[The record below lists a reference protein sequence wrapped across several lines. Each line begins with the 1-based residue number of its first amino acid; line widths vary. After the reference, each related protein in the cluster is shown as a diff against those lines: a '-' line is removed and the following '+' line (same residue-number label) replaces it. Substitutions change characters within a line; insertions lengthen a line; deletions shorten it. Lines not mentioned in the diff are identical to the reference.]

1 MIIDILVVGS
11 GPAALGLMLNSIK
24 TDRINDLLSGNGMA
38 IISEEI
44 TFGGG

>member
-24 TDRINDLLSGNGMA
+24 TDRYLL
-38 IISEEI
+38 IILLFFALFLFI
-44 TFGGG
+44 KIII